1 MHDFFTHSIV
11 RWMPKCWLRRS
22 MSKKFKLEFVT
33 SALSQA
39 YDSGVDI
46 ELYRFETLG
55 DRELAVVPDLE

>member
-1 MHDFFTHSIV
+1 
-11 RWMPKCWLRRS
+11 MPKCWLRRS